1 MSHIAS
7 CGIVLSIHERREIIT
22 HRSKI
27 SPVKGGGLFI
37 CYTVVM
43 ESLKYVFVIV
53 VIGLLGLVWF
63 RYEKT
68 DVAKD
73 QGVVVSPTENPVVT
87 PNQPRSLCFAFHQK
101 GSNGMEDKD
110 LLRLD
115 LNGSDVSGEL
125 KFLPAEKDMKT
136 GTFTGTVSK
145 VDPKGMSRTIDA
157 WWDTHAEGMNTKEQL
172 SIIFGEGT
180 ANVGFGEMKDRGDG
194 VYVYAHPEKISY
206 SLSLT
211 DVACED
217 LNK

>member
-1 MSHIAS
+1 
-7 CGIVLSIHERREIIT
+7 
-22 HRSKI
+22 
-27 SPVKGGGLFI
+27 
-37 CYTVVM
+37 M
-43 ESLKYVFVIV
+43 ESLKYAFVII

-73 QGVVVSPTENPVVT
+73 QAIVVSQAEILTIDSSQT
-87 PNQPRSLCFAFHQK
+87 RSLCFVFRKK

-115 LNGSDVSGEL
+115 LNGSNASGEL
-125 KFLPAEKDMKT
+125 KFLPAEKDMKV
-136 GTFTGTVSK
+136 GTLTGTVSK
-145 VDPKGMSRTIDA
+145 VDPKSMSRTVDA

-180 ANVGFGEMKDRGDG
+180 ASVGFGEMKDRGDG
-194 VYVYAHPEKISY
+194 VYVYAQPEKITY
-206 SLSLT
+206 SLNLT